1 MKDAIAISRRYDHR
15 YRIVTLD
22 GQLVNAGGSL
32 TGGSAAKGSGILSRA
47 NELKRLRAALDT
59 LTLEKK
65 QCEAELEDAQ
75 TALDAAHAQLDTV
88 QAQLEQ
94 AVETLHKAESEAAQ
108 VALLKNA
115 AQETIAGQ
123 NASIDACR
131 AQQKANQDRIA
142 AARADALSAEQA
154 LAALLQ

>member
-1 MKDAIAISRRYDHR
+1 MTTATASSRS
-15 YRIVTLD
+15 T
-22 GQLVNAGGSL
+22 GS
-32 TGGSAAKGSGILSRA
+32 SSMPAAHSPAAAPPRAAASCSRA

-75 TALDAAHAQLDTV
+75 TALDTAHAQLDTA

-94 AVETLHKAESEAAQ
+94 AVETLHKSESEAAQ

-131 AQQKANQDRIA
+131 AQQKANQDRIT
-142 AARADALSAEQA
+142 AARADAAFGGAGARPASCRARSE
-154 LAALLQ
+154 